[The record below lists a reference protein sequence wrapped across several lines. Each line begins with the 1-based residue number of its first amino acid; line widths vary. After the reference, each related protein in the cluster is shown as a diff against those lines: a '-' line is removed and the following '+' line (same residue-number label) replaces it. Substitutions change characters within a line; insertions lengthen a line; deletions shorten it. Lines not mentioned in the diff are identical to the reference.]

1 MMELLEPFN
10 QLQQKRFSPRGFS
23 QKPISKQILFE
34 ILEAV
39 RYAPS
44 SFNEQ
49 PWRFVYALKEDKEN
63 YQCLLSCLVEKNQQW
78 AKEAPVLM
86 LGVAKKAFSA
96 NDKPNRHAWYDTGAA
111 VGMMTLKA
119 TALDVFVHQ
128 MAGFDAVKARE
139 VLQIP
144 EEYEPV
150 VMIAMGYLEE
160 EHKLDK
166 PRRPLEQIA
175 FNGGWKG

>member
-1 MMELLEPFN
+1 MNLLESYN
-10 QLQQKRFSPRGFS
+10 HLVYRRYSPRQFTEKAIT
-23 QKPISKQILFE
+23 QQTLAE
-34 ILEAV
+34 VMEAV
-39 RYAPS
+39 RHAPS

-49 PWRFVYALKEDKEN
+49 PWRFVYALKSDQSN
-63 YQCLLSCLVEKNQQW
+63 YQTLLSCLNEKNQAW
-78 AKEAPVLM
+78 ANQAPVLM
-86 LGVAKKAFSA
+86 LGVAKKAFSS
-96 NDKPNRHAWYDTGAA
+96 NEKPNRHAWYDTGAA

-144 EEYEPV
+144 QEYEPV

-160 EHKLDK
+160 ESKPDK
-166 PRRPLEQIA
+166 PRRPLDEIA
-175 FNGGWKG
+175 FTGGWKG